1 MSKQNTLLSEQ
12 DIQPIGLEVL
22 PDKPKPGSL
31 IVFARAIEAEM
42 RLLDDPL
49 IRDLVAALE
58 LPCERRNAAQVAIV
72 KDVVARANSRL
83 RGESAKESTE
93 RASQP

>member
-1 MSKQNTLLSEQ
+1 MANEQ
-12 DIQPIGLEVL
+12 AEHVAQRGLEVL

-31 IVFARAIEAEM
+31 IVFALAIEAEM